1 MKLASRFERLL
12 KERRECSTSHGKN
25 DDELLSELVSKYNSY
40 KANAA
45 LKKWQIS
52 SDTQVAIWAIILGM
66 DEVSRSLLRS
76 HLDHNKW
83 EESGALTRFFC
94 LGCNCFGWLI
104 CYCFV
109 CIVCLVVWLEMLWPI
124 SKATVRRSCD
134 WRGTCSTMPQR
145 VSHPS
150 GRRSWLLLI
159 LS

>member
-94 LGCNCFGWLI
+94 LGCNCFG
-104 CYCFV
+104 
-109 CIVCLVVWLEMLWPI
+109 
-124 SKATVRRSCD
+124 
-134 WRGTCSTMPQR
+134 
-145 VSHPS
+145 
-150 GRRSWLLLI
+150 
-159 LS
+159 